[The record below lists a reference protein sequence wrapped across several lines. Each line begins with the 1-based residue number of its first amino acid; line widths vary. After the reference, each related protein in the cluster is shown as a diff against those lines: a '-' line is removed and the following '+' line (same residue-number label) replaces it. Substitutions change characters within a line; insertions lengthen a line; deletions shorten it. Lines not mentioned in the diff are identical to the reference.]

1 MDLIDETRSYVSEV
15 LKDEPS
21 THDMSHIDRVESV
34 CIKIHEHEG
43 GDIKV
48 LRLAA
53 LLHDVGIV
61 REHNEGGDHAE
72 YSAEIAREFLSR
84 AGADNDL
91 VDHVTSCIITHRFSR
106 GLKAESIEAQILQDA
121 DRIDALGAIG
131 IFRSLVSM
139 GALRALKQ
147 TIGTV
152 KETSMNAYTLDPID
166 GFSDYM
172 ENKPFKIR
180 DRLNTSAARRIAD
193 ERLELMHMYLE
204 ALEMETSGDSN
215 IPQ

>member
-1 MDLIDETRSYVSEV
+1 METVFN
-15 LKDEPS
+15 
-21 THDMSHIDRVESV
+21 
-34 CIKIHEHEG
+34 KIHEHEG

-84 AGADNDL
+84 AGADNSL
-91 VDHVTSCIITHRFSR
+91 VDHVTSCIQTHRFSR

-121 DRIDALGAIG
+121 DRIDALGAVG

-152 KETSMNAYTLDPID
+152 KETSMNAYTQDPFE
-166 GFSDYM
+166 GFGDYM
-172 ENKPFKIR
+172 DNKPFQIKN
-180 DRLNTSAARRIAD
+180 RLNTDHLIIAAIITSHLLLQTCLNRVYLFALGSFCLLQAEQSRRFQ
-193 ERLELMHMYLE
+193 
-204 ALEMETSGDSN
+204 
-215 IPQ
+215 PQ

>member
-1 MDLIDETRSYVSEV
+1 MDLIDKARSYVSEV
-15 LKDEPS
+15 LRDEPS

-34 CIKIHEHEG
+34 CINIHEHEG
-43 GDIKV
+43 GNIEV

-61 REHNEGGDHAE
+61 KEHNEGGDHAE
-72 YSAEIAREFLSR
+72 YSADIAREFLSR
-84 AGADNDL
+84 AGADTGL
-91 VDHVTSCIITHRFSR
+91 VEHVISCIRTHRFSR
-106 GLKAESIEAQILQDA
+106 GLKAGSIEAQILQDA
-121 DRIDALGAIG
+121 DRIDALGAVG

-152 KETSMNAYTLDPID
+152 KETSMNAYASDPID

-180 DRLNTSAARRIAD
+180 DRLNTDAARKIAD
-193 ERLELMHMYLE
+193 ERIELMHVYLN
-204 ALEMETSGDSN
+204 ALEVETFRDIN
-215 IPQ
+215 VLP

>member
-1 MDLIDETRSYVSEV
+1 MDLINKTRSYVSEV

-34 CIKIHEHEG
+34 CIGIHEHEG

-84 AGADNDL
+84 AGADNSL
-91 VDHVTSCIITHRFSR
+91 VDHVTSCIRTHRFSR

-121 DRIDALGAIG
+121 DRIDALGAVG

-152 KETSMNAYTLDPID
+152 KETSMNAYTQDPFE
-166 GFSDYM
+166 GFGDYM
-172 ENKPFKIR
+172 ENKPFKIKN
-180 DRLNTSAARRIAD
+180 RLNTDAARKIAD
-193 ERLELMHMYLE
+193 ERLAVMHAYLE
-204 ALEMETSGDSN
+204 ALEMETSRDLN